1 MRSEYIKCMSFFLR
15 MDSSCARRYSKSKM
29 FKSKEPR
36 SGVKLEKYL
45 NVSEFEGISRPSW
58 DIVDVEQYEFGR
70 LKMAFGLVG
79 IAGWIQTIRLV
90 VIPYF
95 AGNLE
100 WIDYYLGMVG
110 RGYLWGADESWRK
123 SYLNDCLRDHFLA
136 CTNTTTP
143 LEYVAIQFYA
153 EPMRYILTPVTA
165 LIMLTGLVAYF
176 FIRRPAPF
184 RVNRKIGAVYGWDS
198 GKLWILPASEFE
210 FSYRGEWDPLSS
222 RFFTSGP
229 MVFRLKNAK
238 NPNKTRKFKLGGYP
252 HRDRLH
258 GKLLGKAI
266 TAFLKTSR
274 TPDIIEDAPKK
285 LPLAWWKWAIFPV
298 AKLPDDID
306 ARAEEW
312 LRKYKYL

>member
-1 MRSEYIKCMSFFLR
+1 ML
-15 MDSSCARRYSKSKM
+15 KSK
-29 FKSKEPR
+29 KSGFGITLK
-36 SGVKLEKYL
+36 KYF
-45 NVSEFEGISRPSW
+45 NVSQFEGISHPSR

-70 LKMAFGLVG
+70 LKMAFGLAG
-79 IAGWIQTIRLV
+79 ISGWIQTIRLV

-100 WIDYYLGMVG
+100 WIDNYLGMVG
-110 RGYLWGADESWRK
+110 RGYLWGTDIGWKK
-123 SYLNDCLRDHFLA
+123 SYLYDCLRDHFLS
-136 CTNTTTP
+136 CTDTTTP

-153 EPMRYILTPVTA
+153 EPMRYILTPVGA
-165 LIMLTGLVAYF
+165 LIMLTILVAYF

-184 RVNRKIGAVYGWDS
+184 RVNRKLDAIYGWDL
-198 GKLWILPASEFE
+198 GELWLSPASEFD
-210 FSYRGEWDPLSS
+210 FSYKGEWDPLSF

-229 MVFRLKNAK
+229 MVVRLKNAK

-252 HRDRLH
+252 HWDRLH
-258 GKLLGKAI
+258 GRVLGKAT

-274 TPDIIEDAPKK
+274 TPDIIENAPKR

-306 ARAEEW
+306 AHAEEW